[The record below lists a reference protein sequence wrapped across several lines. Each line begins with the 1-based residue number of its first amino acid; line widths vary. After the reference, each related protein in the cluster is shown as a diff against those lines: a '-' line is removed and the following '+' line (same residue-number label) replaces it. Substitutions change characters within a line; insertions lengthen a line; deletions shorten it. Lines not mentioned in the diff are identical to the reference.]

1 MTQQEAVRETE
12 VEEEKRYAD
21 SVRADVKLEEQR
33 ELDKKVLKRAHALQQ
48 QSHLNEQISLQRAQ
62 AARDPGASEMTAL
75 EASLNRGLLVS
86 LVQHKYP
93 NPHVL
98 N

>member
-1 MTQQEAVRETE
+1 MENDALASAAEEVRSRAETMSLSRSSGATARSEAGKTRE
-12 VEEEKRYAD
+12 
-21 SVRADVKLEEQR
+21 
-33 ELDKKVLKRAHALQQ
+33 
-48 QSHLNEQISLQRAQ
+48 Q
-62 AARDPGASEMTAL
+62 AARDPGASEMTEL